1 MASKK
6 TGIILGV
13 AAAGV
18 AAAALASGGV
28 RWTPPFASGDSHFL
42 PLTRVSSAS
51 IFSPPPGAPLSFA
64 DIFEKVSPAV
74 VQINVT
80 SHVDPR
86 AAQLRVPGLPFSFG
100 APDNGGGDDD
110 NGGGDD
116 DSGAA
121 PGGKA
126 APKGLKAQSAGSGFF
141 ISADGYITT
150 NNHVVENAE
159 EIEVTLKDGRK
170 LPAKIIGRD
179 EATDLAVIKVQG
191 DGFPFVDFEN
201 SAKPRVGDWVLAVG
215 NPFGLGGT
223 ATAGIVSAYGRDLGD
238 SFVDFIQIDAPI
250 NRGNSGG
257 PTFDIYGRVIGVNSA
272 IFSPSGGSVG
282 IGFAIPADVA
292 DTITKQ
298 LIAGGKVS
306 RGYLGATIQ
315 NLTPEIADSMG
326 IHGQK
331 GAVVAELAQGG
342 PAQKAGVQQFDVI
355 VELNGHKVGG
365 NTELTRLVGQ
375 THTGDTMHL
384 RVLRGGKMVDI
395 DVKSGLRPTESQLA
409 QANGAPGD
417 NNSTPDQ
424 PSSKT
429 PSVLGIALAPLDEAS
444 RSRLGV
450 PPDVH
455 GAVITGV
462 KSSSDAGEKGLHA
475 GDVIVFAGEHSVSSP
490 ADVVAAVAAVKKEN
504 RPYVSLGVRRDG
516 RTLILPIKVADK

>member
-6 TGIILGV
+6 TGIIIGI

-18 AAAALASGGV
+18 AAAALAGGGV
-28 RWTPPFASGDSHFL
+28 RWSPPFAQGDSHFL
-42 PLTRVSSAS
+42 PLTRISTGS

-86 AAQLRVPGLPFSFG
+86 AAQRLVPGLPFQFG
-100 APDNGGGDDD
+100 PPDNGGGDDD
-110 NGGGDD
+110 GDD
-116 DSGAA
+116 DNGQG
-121 PGGKA
+121 GGKA
-126 APKGLKAQSAGSGFF
+126 PPKGLKAQSAGSGFF
-141 ISADGYITT
+141 ISSDGYITT

-159 EIEVTLKDGRK
+159 DIEVTLKDGRK
-170 LPAKIIGRD
+170 VPAKIIGRD
-179 EATDLAVIKVQG
+179 EATDLAVIKVEGQG
-191 DGFPFVDFEN
+191 YPFVDFEN

-298 LIAGGKVS
+298 LIAGGKVT

-315 NLTPEIADSMG
+315 NVTPDIADSMG
-326 IHGQK
+326 MPGQK
-331 GAVVAELAQGG
+331 GALVAELAPGG
-342 PAQKAGVQQFDVI
+342 PAQKSGIQQGDVI
-355 VELNGHKVGG
+355 VELNGHAVSG

-375 THTGDTMHL
+375 TRTGDTMHL
-384 RVLRGGKMVDI
+384 KVLRGGKALNF
-395 DVKSGLRPTESQLA
+395 DVKSGLRPSETQLA
-409 QANGAPGD
+409 QSQAGGSDNGGGPD
-417 NNSTPDQ
+417 TPEA
-424 PSSKT
+424 KT
-429 PSVLGIALAPLDEAS
+429 PSVLGLTLAPLDEQT
-444 RSRLGV
+444 RGHLGL
-450 PPDVH
+450 PADVR
-455 GAVITGV
+455 GALVTAV
-462 KSSSDAGEKGLHA
+462 KGTSDAADKGLHSGDLIVHA
-475 GDVIVFAGEHSVSSP
+475 GDRAVSGP
-490 ADVVAAVAAVKKEN
+490 ADVVDATAAAKKEG
-504 RPYVSLGVRRDG
+504 RPSILLGVRREG
-516 RTLILPIKVADK
+516 RTLFLPLKISDK